1 MEREQKE
8 NKKIEI
14 LILRGY
20 EDNRVLDV
28 EVYLKKKVEDLHRV
42 SNTTRANL
50 VPDDILICPMCG
62 A

>member
-1 MEREQKE
+1 MKTGNLK

-20 EDNRVLDV
+20 ENNRVLGI
-28 EVYLKKKVEDLHRV
+28 EVKKGGGGDLHRV

-50 VPDDILICPMCG
+50 VPDDILICPVCG